1 MWGIIDDMKQI
12 DLGGMS
18 FAELRKND
26 MYYVDKTL
34 LIKDILASNPRGVY
48 LFTHPRR
55 FGKTLNISMLDA
67 FFNIKY
73 KGNSWFDG
81 LAISK
86 YPECINYMNKFPVI
100 RLNLSNTKADSYEEY
115 IDKMRIAIKVAYN
128 SHKYLLNDPDLDSLA
143 RMTFESLDKLDARS
157 SLLSSSIQCLSDAIA
172 KMTGLKPIILI
183 DEYDT
188 AATYSYGTGAHEKI
202 LKFLRDLL
210 EASLKTNENR
220 QMAYMTGVMQIAK
233 QSIFSGLNNVLVY
246 DIFSELGDERFGFT
260 ESEVRTVLEDYGH
273 PEKMDEVRKWYDG
286 YRFGN
291 AEVYNPYSV
300 MNYIFR
306 RFKPDFYWIDSGSD
320 VILRQ
325 LLKSL
330 NEDTYSDVIELV
342 TGGKIIT
349 DLENTLSYGEI
360 ETSGVALYSLM
371 AISGYLKAIPL
382 DNGKFEVSVPN
393 EEVKGAVDRIV
404 RKVYPISDSAFNTF
418 NRAVLDG
425 DTKTMTEIL
434 QKIMLH
440 SSYMNLSENTYQAV
454 IMTIMHGLSKRY
466 DVRTESEEGFGR
478 VDILLRSKDPCLGN
492 IIFELKVADSEDKLD
507 SAVDEA
513 MEQIHS
519 RRYYLGM
526 LGKVILVG
534 LAFWKKVPR
543 ARIEMIDNGHD
554 GISYPIV
561 E

>member
-1 MWGIIDDMKQI
+1 MKQI

-18 FAELRKND
+18 FAELREND

-34 LIKDILASNPRGVY
+34 LIKDILAGNPRGVY
-48 LFTHPRR
+48 LFARPRR

-86 YPECINYMNKFPVI
+86 YPECRNYMNKFPVI
-100 RLNLSNTKADSYEEY
+100 RLNLSGTKADSYEEY

-128 SHKYLLNDPDLDSLA
+128 SHKYLLNDSDLDSLA

-183 DEYDT
+183 DEYDA
-188 AATYSYGTGAHEKI
+188 AATYSYGTEAHEKI

-393 EEVKGAVDRIV
+393 EEVKGAVDRIM

-478 VDILLRSKDPCLGN
+478 VDILLRSKDPDIGN

-507 SAVDEA
+507 SAVDET

-526 LGKVILVG
+526 PGKVILVG

-543 ARIEMIDNGHD
+543 ARIEMIDNGPD
-554 GISYPIV
+554 GTPYMSNNNL
-561 E
+561 